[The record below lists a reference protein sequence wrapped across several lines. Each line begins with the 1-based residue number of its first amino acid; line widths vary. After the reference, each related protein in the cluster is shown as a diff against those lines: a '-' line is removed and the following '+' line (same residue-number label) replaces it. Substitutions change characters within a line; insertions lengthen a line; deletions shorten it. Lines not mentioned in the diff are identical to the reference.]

1 MIQNEAK
8 KLPDAYAK
16 DINSNNYKI
25 LQLLYLLNA
34 DTRADLQSIE
44 HASDIANASGKTLDK
59 FGEMY
64 GQARNGANDE
74 QYRFLIMYK
83 ISKMTTKSDCN
94 SIINSLETLFNT
106 DGGIKITEGNLTAK
120 VEGIS
125 IETIENT
132 GFTNEQI
139 KEMISDLMPVGV
151 SLSGTTFA
159 GTLLISDNHLT
170 IALHPELLE
179 KYPVLYPVFV
189 ESQAKYERYG
199 KDIGLSGYGEVPEL
213 FAGAEK
219 YKTKGTYSGGTLSLI
234 VE

>member
-1 MIQNEAK
+1 MIQNETK
-8 KLPDAYAK
+8 RLPDAYAK
-16 DINSNNYKI
+16 DTNSNNYKI

-120 VEGIS
+120 VEGVS

-151 SLSGTTFA
+151 SLSGTTFS
-159 GTLLISDNHLT
+159 GTLKITNNKLVYGNQ
-170 IALHPELLE
+170 ELKE
-179 KYPVLYPVFV
+179 KYPVLYPAWS
-189 ESQAKYERYG
+189 ESQTLYMYEG
-199 KDIGLSGYGEVPEL
+199 KDVGLSGYGEVPEL

>member
-1 MIQNEAK
+1 MIQNETK
-8 KLPDAYAK
+8 RLPDAYAK
-16 DINSNNYKI
+16 DTNSNNYKI

-159 GTLLISDNHLT
+159 GTLKITNNKLVYGNQ
-170 IALHPELLE
+170 ELKE
-179 KYPVLYPVFV
+179 KYPVLYPAWS
-189 ESQAKYERYG
+189 ESQTLYMYEG
-199 KDIGLSGYGEVPEL
+199 KDVGLSGYGEVPEL